1 MNDITSCSIGLTT
14 NTNLYFIIAII
25 FKSIMPCEHEDKPL
39 NRHVRGE
46 KFVNYPVIGVSG

>member
-25 FKSIMPCEHEDKPL
+25 FESIMPCEHEDKPL